1 MPYCTHCG
9 KDLSEQSRYCSSCGA
24 STAYLQGT
32 YQADTQRPELFSE
45 EDYIAFIGQNAD
57 RYIQKFRSFRV
68 GGIDN
73 FAFTWHWPAF
83 FLGFWWMLYRKLYL
97 WALVSFVV
105 ALIPYVGFLGMVL
118 WGLTGNYIYYRHV
131 TDKIRALRQIQPHAD
146 LKMTLS
152 QIGGVNRWVAVV
164 AVLLVLLVLMMA
176 LALSLFT
183 SQSTADKIYY
193 L

>member
-9 KDLSEQSRYCSSCGA
+9 KNLPDGSRYCSNCGV
-24 STAYLQGT
+24 STDYFQDT
-32 YQADTQRPELFSE
+32 YQPHVQRPELISE
-45 EDYIAFIGQNAD
+45 EDYIAFIGQNAE

-73 FAFTWHWPAF
+73 FTFTWHWPAF

-97 WALVSFVV
+97 WAFVSFVV
-105 ALIPYVGFLGMVL
+105 ALIPYVGFLGMIL

-131 TDKIRALRQIQPHAD
+131 TDKIKALRQIQPHAD

-152 QIGGVNRWVAVV
+152 QIGGVNRWVVTI
-164 AVLLVLLVLMMA
+164 AVLLLVLFFMIA

-183 SQSTADKIYY
+183 SQPTADKIYY